1 MSRSGQTATVRERI
15 VHAAEECFE
24 RHGVAK
30 TTVETIAA
38 AAGMSRATVYRHFS
52 GGKDEV
58 IREVIVRDVGMFLA
72 DLEKRLQGRL
82 SAGDALVDSIMG
94 AVAYVRGRPR
104 LALLFAPE
112 SAGQTG
118 KITGGDAALVELVT
132 AYVRPHFD
140 QAQASGQIRTE
151 IDVADAVELVLRIV
165 FSLITVP
172 APHDRTDAETR
183 RFLRT
188 CVVSALVSEPY
199 RTGAR

>member
-1 MSRSGQTATVRERI
+1 MSRSGHTTTVRERI
-15 VHAAEECFE
+15 VHAAEECFA

-58 IREVIVRDVGMFLA
+58 IREVIIRDVGVFLA
-72 DLEKRLQGRL
+72 EQEKRLHGRL
-82 SAGDALVDSIMG
+82 SAGETLVDGIMG

-104 LALLFAPE
+104 LELLFAPE
-112 SAGQTG
+112 FAGQTG
-118 KITGGDAALVELVT
+118 KITGGDAALAELVT
-132 AYVRPHFD
+132 AYVRPYFD
-140 QAQASGQIRTE
+140 QAQAAGQIRAE
-151 IDVADAVELVLRIV
+151 VDVADAVELVLRIV

-172 APHDRTDAETR
+172 GPQGRTDTETR

-188 CVVSALVSEPY
+188 CVVSALVTEPY
-199 RTGAR
+199 RAGTR

>member
-1 MSRSGQTATVRERI
+1 MNRAGRTTTVRERI
-15 VHAAEECFE
+15 VRAAEECFE
-24 RHGVAK
+24 SDGVAK

-58 IREVIVRDVGMFLA
+58 IREVVVRDVGDFLA
-72 DLEKRLQGRL
+72 DAEKRLRGRV
-82 SAGDALVDSIMG
+82 SAGEALVDSIMG
-94 AVAYVRGRPR
+94 AVAFVRGRPR

-112 SAGQTG
+112 FAGQTG
-118 KITGGDAALVELVT
+118 KITGGDAALAELVT
-132 AYVRPHFD
+132 AYVRPYFD
-140 QAQASGQIRTE
+140 EAQAAGQIRAE

-172 APHDRTDAETR
+172 SPQQRTDTETR

-188 CVVSALVSEPY
+188 CVVAALVTNP
-199 RTGAR
+199 

>member
-1 MSRSGQTATVRERI
+1 MTQGSPAGRPATVRERI
-15 VHAAEECFE
+15 VRAAEECFE
-24 RHGVAK
+24 RHGVEK

-58 IREVIVRDVGMFLA
+58 IREVIVRDVGVFLA
-72 DLEKRLQGRL
+72 DLEQRLQGRV
-82 SAGDALVDSIMG
+82 SAADALVDCIMG

-104 LALLFAPE
+104 LALLFAPDF
-112 SAGQTG
+112 AGQTG
-118 KITGGDAALVELVT
+118 TITGGDEALAELVT

-140 QAQASGQIRTE
+140 SARADGQIRE
-151 IDVADAVELVLRIV
+151 GVDVADAVELVLRIV

-172 APHDRTDAETR
+172 GPRTRTDAETR

-188 CVVSALVSEPY
+188 CVVPALVTEPH
-199 RTGAR
+199 